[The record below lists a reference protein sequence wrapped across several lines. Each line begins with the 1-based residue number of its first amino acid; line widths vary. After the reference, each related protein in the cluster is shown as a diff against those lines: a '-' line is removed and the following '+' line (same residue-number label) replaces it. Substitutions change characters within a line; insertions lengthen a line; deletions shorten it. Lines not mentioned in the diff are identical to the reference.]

1 VTFSNP
7 INATT
12 FEELIVSIINWLLA
26 IIGSIVLLFII
37 IGGIMYMTAAG
48 NEEQIKR
55 AKRILF
61 YTILGFAVVLISYSL
76 IQEIKKIL
84 GI

>member
-1 VTFSNP
+1 
-7 INATT
+7 
-12 FEELIVSIINWLLA
+12 
-26 IIGSIVLLFII
+26 
-37 IGGIMYMTAAG
+37 MTAAG